1 MLKKENLKANK
12 FFIVFFVVM
21 AILSGVIIY
30 SGKSV
35 FSAFLTTNEIVSDS
49 TLEKARIDDDMLEQA
64 YKMVY
69 EKNSEELLIK

>member
-1 MLKKENLKANK
+1 
-12 FFIVFFVVM
+12 M